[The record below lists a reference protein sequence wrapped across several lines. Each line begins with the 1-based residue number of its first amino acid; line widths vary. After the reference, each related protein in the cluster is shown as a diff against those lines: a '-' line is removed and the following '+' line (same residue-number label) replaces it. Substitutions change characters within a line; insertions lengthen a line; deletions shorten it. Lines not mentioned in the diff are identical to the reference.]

1 MKESNRIHIDSLEE
15 EAKKSEEKEAFK
27 VLVKMQN
34 CRVGAG
40 ARYDSADNLS
50 FFVEVLLNLCA
61 SNNPMNLDLVEKNL
75 VLLRRIEERGYVL
88 SCEEDGSILCEL
100 TVSSK
105 NLISE
110 CEVMNSIVRRA
121 FLDCLDNHL

>member
-1 MKESNRIHIDSLEE
+1 MKESTRIHIDALEG

-50 FFVEVLLNLCA
+50 FFVEVIVSLCA
-61 SNNPMNLDLVEKNL
+61 SNSPVNLDLVEKNL
-75 VLLRRIEERGYVL
+75 VLLRRIEEGGYVL
-88 SCEEDGSILCEL
+88 YCEEDGSILREL
-100 TVSSK
+100 TVPSK

-110 CEVMNSIVRRA
+110 CEVMNSIVTRA
-121 FLDCLDNHL
+121 FLNGLDNHL